1 MILWILCAASIRV
14 KRYSADEIDSLMFE
28 QYLKEN
34 HMTLEDYHASQEA
47 FRAKHGYP
55 GYY

>member
-1 MILWILCAASIRV
+1 M
-14 KRYSADEIDSLMFE
+14 YTADEIDALMFE

-34 HMTLEDYHASQEA
+34 DMTLEDYHVSQEA